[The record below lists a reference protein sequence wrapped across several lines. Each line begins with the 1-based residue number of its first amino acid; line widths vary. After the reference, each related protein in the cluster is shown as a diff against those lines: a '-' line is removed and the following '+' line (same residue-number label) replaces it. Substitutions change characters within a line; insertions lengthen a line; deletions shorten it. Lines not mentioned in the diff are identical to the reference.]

1 MRVITIVSQV
11 LEGLEGRIH
20 RARLLGVLAAVVAIV
35 QARTLSAAAIG
46 RAVATK
52 TDDKHGI
59 KRIDRMLGNALLQ
72 RQWPEFFRAMA
83 GWVLQQEQ
91 RPVVLVDWTHVTG
104 RFNALYAAVAFEGRA
119 LTLYE
124 EVHHERYLGNT
135 FVQNRFLKR
144 LAALLPEGCKP
155 LIVSDA
161 GFHGAFFRQ
170 VKALGWDFLGRIRGT
185 AKARRADGVTYTKAQ
200 LYRRAQRQA
209 KSLGVL
215 SLYTSRQSVS
225 ARLVLVHRPR
235 KAKRAATSCCGKD
248 EREYRARARD
258 PWLLATS
265 LLTPSADAIVAL
277 YEKRMQIEQLFRD
290 AKNHRFGWCLRH
302 VRSKDKG
309 RLTVLLML
317 AALAT
322 LAVILLGIAVHVQGQ
337 ARRFQANTLCRRVLS
352 FFSLGNACLSHPSKR
367 PKFRLSQVRSYLRAA
382 ISASLPGAS

>member
-1 MRVITIVSQV
+1 MRVIRIVSQV
-11 LEGLEGRIH
+11 LEGLQGKIH
-20 RARLLGVLAAVVAIV
+20 RTRLLAVLAAVVAIV
-35 QARTLSAAAIG
+35 EARRLSAAAVG
-46 RAVATK
+46 RALATQ
-52 TDDKHGI
+52 TEDKHGI
-59 KRIDRMLGNALLQ
+59 KRMDRMLGNPALQ
-72 RQWPEFFRAMA
+72 RQWPEFFGAMA
-83 GWVLQQEQ
+83 GWVLREVKQ
-91 RPVVLVDWTHVTG
+91 PVVLVDWTHVTG
-104 RFNALYAAVAFEGRA
+104 RFRALYAAVAFEGRA
-119 LTLYE
+119 LTVYE

-170 VKALGWDFLGRIRGT
+170 VKALGWHFLGRIRGT
-185 AKARRADGVTYTKAQ
+185 AKARREDGVSYSKAQ
-200 LYRRAQRQA
+200 LYRRATRQA

-235 KAKRAATSCCGKD
+235 KAKRAATACCGKD

-277 YEKRMQIEQLFRD
+277 YEKRMQIEQVFRD

-322 LAVILLGIAVHVQGQ
+322 LAVILLGIAVHVQGR
-337 ARRFQANTLCRRVLS
+337 ARRFQANTLSRRVLS
-352 FFSLGNACLSHPSKR
+352 FFFLGNACLAHPSKR
-367 PKFRLSQVRSYLRAA
+367 PKFRLSQVRSYLRDA
-382 ISASLPGAS
+382 INCGLAGAS